1 MTFADWLMIQAM
13 TVYLNGQF
21 VPAEK
26 AQISVLDRGF
36 IFGDGVY
43 EVWRVI
49 EGRLFEHERH
59 DRRLRRG
66 LKTLE
71 ITTTGRDIDALSDV
85 AERLLRENDLLQ
97 GEGTFYVEIT
107 RGAAPRTHAYP
118 PPGTKPTIFAMVS
131 RFEVPQALRAS
142 GAKAI
147 TQPDVRWLHCDV
159 KTVQL
164 LPNCMAKQKA
174 QLAGALE
181 AIFVRDG
188 IVTEGTHTS
197 VLGVKKGELWT
208 HPLSP
213 LILPSVTRELVLEIA
228 REQDV
233 PVHEEA
239 FTSKQLFELDELFV
253 SGTTTDVT
261 PIVEVDGRKIGSGK
275 PGPISRA
282 LYAALQSRLY
292 SGSAV
297 AQR

>member
-1 MTFADWLMIQAM
+1 M

-21 VPAEK
+21 LPAEQ
-26 AQISVLDRGF
+26 ARIPVLDRGF

-49 EGRLFEHERH
+49 EGKLFESARH
-59 DRRLRRG
+59 DRRLKRG
-66 LKTLE
+66 LKSIE
-71 ITTTGRDIDALSDV
+71 IEMPEKEIDALAGV
-85 AERLLRENDLLQ
+85 AERLLRENDLMH

-118 PPGTKPTIFAMVS
+118 PAGTKPTIFGMVS
-131 RFEVPQALRAS
+131 RFEVPHALREV

-147 TQPDVRWLHCDV
+147 TQPDVRWLHCDI

-164 LPNCMAKQKA
+164 LPNVMAKQKA
-174 QLAGALE
+174 QAAGAME
-181 AIFVRDG
+181 AIFIRDG

-197 VLGVKKGELWT
+197 AFGVKNGELLT

-213 LILPSVTRELVLEIA
+213 LILPSITRELVLEIA
-228 REQDV
+228 REQGV
-233 PVHEEA
+233 RVREEA
-239 FTSKQLFELDELFV
+239 FTEKELFALDEFFV

-261 PIVEVDGRKIGSGK
+261 PIVQVDGRRIGSGA
-275 PGPISRA
+275 PGPVSKA
-282 LYAALQSRLY
+282 LYAGLQSRLY
-292 SGSAV
+292 AGSAV

>member
-1 MTFADWLMIQAM
+1 M

-21 VPAEK
+21 LPQSEAR
-26 AQISVLDRGF
+26 ISVLDRGF

-49 EGRLFEHERH
+49 DGKLFAHDRH

-66 LKTLE
+66 LKDLE
-71 ITTTGRDIDALSDV
+71 LEVSAKDIDGLKGV
-85 AERLLRENDLLQ
+85 AERLLRDNDLLS
-97 GEGTFYVEIT
+97 GEGTFYLEIT

-118 PPGTKPTIFAMVS
+118 PSGTRATVFAMVS
-131 RFEVPQALRAS
+131 RFEVPHAQRAA

-147 TQPDVRWLHCDV
+147 TQDDVRWLRCDI

-164 LPNCMAKQKA
+164 LPNVMAKQKA
-174 QLAGALE
+174 ASAGALE
-181 AIFVRDG
+181 AIFIRDG

-197 VLGVKKGELWT
+197 VLGVKNGELRT

-213 LILPSVTRELVLEIA
+213 LILPSVTREIVLEIA
-228 REQDV
+228 REQGV
-233 PVHEEA
+233 RVSEKP
-239 FTSKQLFELDELFV
+239 FTATELFELDELFV

-261 PIVEVDGRKIGSGK
+261 PIVEVDGRRIADGK
-275 PGPISRA
+275 PGPISKA
-282 LYAALQSRLY
+282 LYAGLQSRLY
-292 SGSAV
+292 AGAAV